1 MSELSIETRE
11 LEGVRLLYPNG
22 FINAHTVRLFETEIQ
37 KAIEQKQFR
46 IVVNCAGLSYIAS
59 AGLGAMMG
67 AIEEIRDN
75 GGDLRLTELN
85 ETVLN
90 IFEILGF
97 NHLYKIFHSELEAIT
112 SFREGG
118 GSPS

>member
-37 KAIEQKQFR
+37 K
-46 IVVNCAGLSYIAS
+46 
-59 AGLGAMMG
+59 AMMG